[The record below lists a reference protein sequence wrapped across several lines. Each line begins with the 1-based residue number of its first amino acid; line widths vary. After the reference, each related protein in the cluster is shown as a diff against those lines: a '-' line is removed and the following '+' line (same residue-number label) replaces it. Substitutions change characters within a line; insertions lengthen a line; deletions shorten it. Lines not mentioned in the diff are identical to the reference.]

1 MPMRASSSR
10 WWRMA
15 SRARSSGARTRAARF
30 PTPRWSARSTRWGP
44 LPERRSS
51 SPSNPLSTRRGRL
64 RGWWPSCRR
73 SAHARCSPRPS
84 WVPESGM
91 TQHDG
96 LDDVRHVLAAVDRG
110 LQLLV
115 QLLQLDHLEDV
126 VLLREEAPEGEAEH
140 VVGLVL
146 QPVDLD
152 REPPEHLRVFH
163 VAQPRHRLLHLDA
176 RPRQHLREELR
187 LLRRR
192 LHLVDEEPSGDRV
205 DMIDDVVEPRDEGV
219 DVLRLERRD
228 ERGIELV
235 EGAMSDV
242 VAGVLEILDVP
253 DPFVEPVPALE
264 GLLEGP
270 GRFER
275 LRRELIEQIEESV
288 VPREEAERHDR
299 LLRVSGPPKP
309 RSACTSPP
317 RVPRPS
323 GA

>member
-1 MPMRASSSR
+1 MRASSSP

-15 SRARSSGARTRAARF
+15 SRARSSAARTRAARS
-30 PTPRWSARSTRWGP
+30 PTPRWSARSTRSGP

-51 SPSNPLSTRRGRL
+51 SPCNPRSTRRGRL
-64 RGWWPSCRR
+64 RGWWRSCRR
-73 SAHARCSPRPS
+73 SVRAKCSPRPS
-84 WVPESGM
+84 SVPDFLCV

-110 LQLLV
+110 LELLV

-126 VLLREEAPEGEAEH
+126 VLLREEAPEGGAAR

-192 LHLVDEEPSGDRV
+192 LHLAEEEPSGDRV
-205 DMIDDVVEPRDEGV
+205 DVMDEVVEPRDEGV
-219 DVLRLERRD
+219 DVLRFERRD
-228 ERGIELV
+228 ERGVELV

-242 VAGVLEILDVP
+242 VAGVLEVLDVP

-270 GRFER
+270 GGFER

-288 VPREEAERHDR
+288 VPREEAERHQG

-309 RSACTSPP
+309 RSPCTSPP
-317 RVPRPS
+317 RGPRPS